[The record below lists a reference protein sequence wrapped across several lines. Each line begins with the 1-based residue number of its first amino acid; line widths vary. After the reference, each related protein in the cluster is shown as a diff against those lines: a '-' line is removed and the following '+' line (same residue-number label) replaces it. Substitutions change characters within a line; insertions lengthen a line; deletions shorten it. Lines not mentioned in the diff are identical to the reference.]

1 MKHNIS
7 SAEAATLLVIVEI
20 MISISRT
27 SPVIATLIGID
38 RHELNK
44 AKALIKRIGN
54 NEKNEYYGKGKTK
67 VERRRMECTGKH
79 HQGRSKAKT
88 RESQ

>member
-54 NEKNEYYGKGKTK
+54 NEKNEYYGKGKMD
-67 VERRRMECTGKH
+67 E
-79 HQGRSKAKT
+79 KAN
-88 RESQ
+88 